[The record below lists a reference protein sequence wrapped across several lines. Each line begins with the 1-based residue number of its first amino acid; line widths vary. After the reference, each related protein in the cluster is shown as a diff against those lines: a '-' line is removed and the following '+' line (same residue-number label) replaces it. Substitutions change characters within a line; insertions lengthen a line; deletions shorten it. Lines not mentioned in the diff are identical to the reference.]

1 LFSTGIISK
10 KNSRAPYKK
19 LLAILN
25 NSSNNLNQSSIINDA
40 TGVVG
45 VCLVGFVVLVRFGGQ
60 QMRGGDGFF
69 LSGCLRRQFAAGVR
83 P

>member
-1 LFSTGIISK
+1 VNLLSTGVIQKKTFALPK
-10 KNSRAPYKK
+10 KNFQTT
-19 LLAILN
+19 LN
-25 NSSNNLNQSSIINDA
+25 NFKIFINQSINHA
-40 TGVVG
+40 SGVVG
-45 VCLVGFVVLVRFGGQ
+45 GFLVGVDDLASSGR